1 MIANCNFILF
11 CMVASAVIVFYSL
24 TDDGDGMH
32 VKMTSKHVELSS
44 NLGNSPGRQ
53 FHNVEASVAIDDFN
67 Y

>member
-1 MIANCNFILF
+1 
-11 CMVASAVIVFYSL
+11 MVASAVIVFYSL